1 MNDKKVERSR
11 YDDRALKLLSKGS
24 FDKDTGSSSYSLPI
38 RTPYLRYEEMHIEFI
53 DNNDNVLEIGA
64 GTGIHTHSL
73 LETGAFVVATD
84 ISTNSLQII
93 KKKYKEYSDKLSTKV
108 ADMES
113 LPFDN
118 ETFDVVCSAG
128 SLSYG
133 DNQIVMNEIHRVLK
147 PGGKLLTL
155 EGNQEGVDEL
165 NQFRE
170 AYGLKPIPVRWH
182 NRFLKNEEYISFMK
196 ENGMKLVDEGGL
208 GTYFFLTRG
217 VRGIYEENPTW
228 QSDFNKIAN
237 QKEMADLLGFGHKFS
252 RVKLWV
258 FQK

>member
-1 MNDKKVERSR
+1 MNDKKVERNR

-84 ISTNSLQII
+84 ISPNSVQII
-93 KKKYKEYSDKLSTKV
+93 KKKYKKYSDKLIAKV
-108 ADMES
+108 ADMEH
-113 LPFDN
+113 LPFGN

-147 PGGKLLTL
+147 PGGKLIIVDSLHENPLYIINRWMGYYRGTRSLSTLRRMPTLKLIKEYGDKFNIKKLDFFGSLTWLSPILTL
-155 EGNQEGVDEL
+155 
-165 NQFRE
+165 
-170 AYGLKPIPVRWH
+170 
-182 NRFLKNEEYISFMK
+182 FLKK
-196 ENGMKLVDEGGL
+196 ELVGRIFDRFDTL
-208 GTYFFLTRG
+208 INVKRSAF
-217 VRGIYEENPTW
+217 
-228 QSDFNKIAN
+228 
-237 QKEMADLLGFGHKFS
+237 KF
-252 RVKLWV
+252 VVV
-258 FQK
+258 FIKK